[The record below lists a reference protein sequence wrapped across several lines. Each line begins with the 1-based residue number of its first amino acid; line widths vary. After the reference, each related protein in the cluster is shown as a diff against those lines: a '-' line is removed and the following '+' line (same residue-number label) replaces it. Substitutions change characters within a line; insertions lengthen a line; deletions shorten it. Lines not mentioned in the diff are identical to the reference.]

1 MEANPP
7 KSLPPYPYL
16 PPVSTKVMWFPL
28 WSVALDTCS
37 SEYKFMRLC
46 ANNAVG
52 GYEEK
57 AVGQDGEGQEAKDRV
72 SSILG

>member
-1 MEANPP
+1 
-7 KSLPPYPYL
+7 
-16 PPVSTKVMWFPL
+16 
-28 WSVALDTCS
+28 
-37 SEYKFMRLC
+37 MRLC